1 MHMMTTRLKSHIIRL
16 LTQTTTGDCMKRLVP
31 LGLAAA
37 LVFTLP
43 GAFAQQA
50 SAAAP
55 AASAAVQAN
64 PADVTTIDGIIG
76 ALYDVISGPAGK
88 VRDWNRM
95 RSLFAPEGGLRAVG
109 QRPDGTIVSRPM
121 TVEDYI
127 TRNSP
132 AFEKMAFFEREAA
145 RTTEQFGQVAHVF
158 STYESRHD
166 PKGEPFQRG
175 INSIQLYNDGHR
187 WWIANLVW
195 RGEDANLKLPERY
208 LKSH

>member
-1 MHMMTTRLKSHIIRL
+1 MMTTWPKSRIIRL
-16 LTQTTTGDCMKRLVP
+16 FILKTTTGDCMKRLVP
-31 LGLAAA
+31 IGLAAA
-37 LVFTLP
+37 LVFALP
-43 GAFAQQA
+43 FASAQQPNP
-50 SAAAP
+50 AP
-55 AASAAVQAN
+55 AVAPAAVQAN
-64 PADVTTIDGIIG
+64 PADVATIDGIIG

-109 QRPDGTIVSRPM
+109 QRPDGTVVSRYM

-132 AFEKMAFFEREAA
+132 AFEKMAFFERESA

-187 WWIANLVW
+187 WWIASLVW
-195 RGEDANLKLPERY
+195 RGEDDKLKLPERY

>member
-1 MHMMTTRLKSHIIRL
+1 
-16 LTQTTTGDCMKRLVP
+16 MKRFVP

-37 LVFTLP
+37 LVFALP
-43 GAFAQQA
+43 GASAQQA
-50 SAAAP
+50 PAAPAAAP
-55 AASAAVQAN
+55 AAVQAN
-64 PADVTTIDGIIG
+64 QADVATIDGIIA

-88 VRDWNRM
+88 PRDWNRM
-95 RSLFAPEGGLRAVG
+95 RSLFAPEGGLRAVA
-109 QRPDGTIVSRPM
+109 QRPDGTMVSRYM

-132 AFEKMAFFEREAA
+132 HFEKEAFYEREAA
-145 RTTEQFGQVAHVF
+145 RTTEVFGQVAHVF
-158 STYESRHD
+158 SNYESRHD

-195 RGEDANLKLPERY
+195 RGEDANLKLTERY